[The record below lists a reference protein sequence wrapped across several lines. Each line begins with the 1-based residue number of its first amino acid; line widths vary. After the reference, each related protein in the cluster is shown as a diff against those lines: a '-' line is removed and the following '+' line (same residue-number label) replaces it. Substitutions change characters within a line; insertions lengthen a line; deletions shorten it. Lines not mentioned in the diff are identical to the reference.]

1 MGINAERI
9 KTFQEVG
16 VMSDKKEPKELQEK
30 LNRELNEEIDMKKF
44 GRSIQ
49 KLSLKGLKKIERSE
63 LSLFKKLWR
72 VSRVKNT

>member
-16 VMSDKKEPKELQEK
+16 VMSDKKERKELQEK

-44 GRSIQ
+44 WQEYSETVSKGIEENREFRAKSLQ
-49 KLSLKGLKKIERSE
+49 KAVT
-63 LSLFKKLWR
+63 R
-72 VSRVKNT
+72 VSC